1 MDSGFLKPGETLED
15 DYDVLRPLEPA
26 EVLGIIDGLLSS
38 EVGGIQSRRRALAYA
53 IQVAWHMGHPLSR
66 RCSPVYISTNS
77 CGRSQNVAKML
88 ALLATPDVD
97 SRGNPYL
104 HLVLRAYCMGLIK
117 TCDCVHGR
125 INTETYYEVRRA
137 IKRVC

>member
-1 MDSGFLKPGETLED
+1 MDSKMDSGFLKPGETLED

-38 EVGGIQSRRRALAYA
+38 EVVASNLGVALLLMPSRLRGIWVTLC
-53 IQVAWHMGHPLSR
+53 PK

-88 ALLATPDVD
+88 ALLATQMSTVGGTRTYIW
-97 SRGNPYL
+97 S
-104 HLVLRAYCMGLIK
+104 CGLI
-117 TCDCVHGR
+117 
-125 INTETYYEVRRA
+125 A
-137 IKRVC
+137 WA